1 MNNLPNFISEEN
13 FDKEKINNL
22 FASGE
27 LENGADAFGTLNIS
41 QNNVDENSQ
50 LENHL
55 LLIPME
61 KLNIVPPQVET
72 YAATEV
78 VDYASDVEIQ
88 EDDDFEEDDEL
99 QELESEVEEA
109 ISNEQLLQ
117 AQIDELSSKLDEE
130 MQKNV
135 KFREDSASMYLA
147 ARDTIVTQRI
157 TNGEGNSPDDFEDV
171 FPFLP
176 KASEERDQSAERIEN
191 FPFMGISN

>member
-1 MNNLPNFISEEN
+1 MKELPNFISEEN
-13 FDKEKINNL
+13 YDTQKIQNL
-22 FASGE
+22 LSSGN
-27 LENGADAFGTLNIS
+27 LQSSADAFGTLNIS
-41 QNNVDENSQ
+41 QNEIDPSSS
-50 LENHL
+50 LEDHL

-61 KLNIVPPQVET
+61 KINVVPPQVET

-88 EDDDFEEDDEL
+88 EEDNFEEDEEL
-99 QELESEVEEA
+99 QTLENEVEEA
-109 ISNEQLLQ
+109 INNEQILQ

-157 TNGEGNSPDDFEDV
+157 NSGEGNSPDDFQDV

-176 KASEERDQSAERIEN
+176 KKSDERDKSAERVEN
-191 FPFMGISN
+191 FPFMGIGG

>member
-22 FASGE
+22 FVSGE

-41 QNNVDENSQ
+41 QNNINENSK

-147 ARDTIVTQRI
+147 ARD
-157 TNGEGNSPDDFEDV
+157 
-171 FPFLP
+171 PFLP